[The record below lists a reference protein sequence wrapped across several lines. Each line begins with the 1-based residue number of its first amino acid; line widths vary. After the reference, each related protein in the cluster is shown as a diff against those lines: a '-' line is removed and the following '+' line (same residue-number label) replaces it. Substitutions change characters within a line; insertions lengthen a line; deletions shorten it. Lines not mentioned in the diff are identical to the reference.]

1 MNLKNKKIKK
11 QEWQDSWTPTEFL
24 EVSSCYRDEQPVVLS
39 QSGPVSLPISFLKR
53 TIDPLYAEGLRINNL
68 PYIHELMASL
78 RAEGLREPG
87 TLIISPMQVKLQ
99 DGNHRLIAHE
109 LLGWP
114 EFPVKVE
121 FSDGKMNAG
130 LNLQT
135 LVKELLYAKRI

>member
-24 EVSSCYRDEQPVVLS
+24 EMSSCYRGEPPVVLS
-39 QSGPVSLPISFLKR
+39 PSSYVHLPINFLKR
-53 TIDPLYAEGLRINNL
+53 TIDPLYAESIKINNL

-78 RAEGLREPG
+78 RVEGLREPG
-87 TLIISPMQVKLQ
+87 TLIISPIHMKLQ

-109 LLGWP
+109 LLGWT
-114 EFPVKVE
+114 EFPVRLE
-121 FSDGKMNAG
+121 FTDGKMNAG
-130 LNLQT
+130 LNLQD